1 LNGRLASALA
11 IQLGILV
18 ASTGLLVTPAMATSG
33 EITRA
38 DADSGLTVASI
49 AGSVERS
56 GCDELVGRRTE
67 RPEPPRWPGE
77 PSPTPPVDP
86 PPHPC
91 RWLPFVT
98 LGPESSACS
107 SPDRKSPDA
116 LGPGISLVWSGEAV
130 EGDGGA
136 QFDLT
141 GVPLEPGDRLV
152 CLSAIESQPEP
163 IACVLV
169 VGFYCPPYGVVEV
182 SSSLDSELLRPAADQ
197 LPTATSPGG
206 GEDVS
211 AGSALAAQSTPRA
224 PSSAPRVEHP
234 RRCVRP
240 RRMRART
247 ARGKKCKSRRHQ
259 VVGKN

>member
-1 LNGRLASALA
+1 MNRRLASALA
-11 IQLGILV
+11 VQLGILV
-18 ASTGLLVTPAMATSG
+18 ALAGLLVTPAMATSG

-49 AGSVERS
+49 AGGAERN
-56 GCDELVGRRTE
+56 GCDEQVGRWTE
-67 RPEPPRWPGE
+67 RPEPPQE
-77 PSPTPPVDP
+77 PREPPLPPPVDP

-91 RWLPFVT
+91 RWLPFATV
-98 LGPESSACS
+98 GPESSICS
-107 SPDRKSPDA
+107 SPERKSPDA
-116 LGPGISLVWSGEAV
+116 LGPGISLVWSGERM
-130 EGDGGA
+130 EGDGGV
-136 QFDLT
+136 QFDVT

-182 SSSLDSELLRPAADQ
+182 SSSLDSALLEPATDQ
-197 LPTATSPGG
+197 TPTATSP
-206 GEDVS
+206 
-211 AGSALAAQSTPRA
+211 AGSPPAAQSTPRA

-240 RRMRART
+240 SRMRART
-247 ARGKKCKSRRHQ
+247 ARGKKCKRRRHQ
-259 VVGKN
+259 AVGKN